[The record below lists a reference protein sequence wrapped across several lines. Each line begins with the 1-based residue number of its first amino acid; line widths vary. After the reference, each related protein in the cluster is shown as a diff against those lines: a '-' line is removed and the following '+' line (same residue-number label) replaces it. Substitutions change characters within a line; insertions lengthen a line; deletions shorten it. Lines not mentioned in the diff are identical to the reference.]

1 MEASSCVDVALSVG
15 KTLRLSRVFDP
26 ASKTTL
32 IVPMDHPVEGYFQ
45 ELADPT
51 GLIGSLANEE
61 PNAFILRRGTAESAL
76 SAYAGKASLI
86 LRVTSA
92 TGLRNKMLEQSYTTS
107 VEDAIRLGADAVA
120 PNIFVGS
127 DREVEDLH
135 NLGMLK
141 DACDQWEMP
150 LLVEAMPIGGGGTI
164 PFEGPYLPED
174 IRLAVR
180 VAAEEGADLVKTYY
194 PGNPEDFR
202 KVTSYSPV
210 PVIIAGG
217 PKTSKIEDTLS
228 MVYDAM
234 RSGAR
239 GIALGRKVWGSE
251 NPTLTLRALKKI
263 VRKQLTP
270 EAALAQLT
278 SP

>member
-1 MEASSCVDVALSVG
+1 MSVG
-15 KTLRLSRVFDP
+15 KTLRLSKLFDP
-26 ASKTTL
+26 ASKTAL

-45 ELADPT
+45 ELANPT
-51 GLIGSLANEE
+51 GLIVSLANEG
-61 PNAFILRRGTAESAL
+61 PNAFLLRRGTAESAV

-86 LRVTSA
+86 LRVTNA
-92 TGLRNKMLEQSYTTS
+92 TGLRNRMLEQTYTTS
-107 VEDAIRLGADAVA
+107 VEEAIRLGADAVA

-141 DACDQWEMP
+141 DACDEWGMP
-150 LLVEAMPIGGGGTI
+150 LLVEAMPVGGEGAL
-164 PFEGPYLPED
+164 PFEGPYSTED

-202 KVTSYSPV
+202 KVTGYSPV

-217 PKTSKIEDTLS
+217 PKTPKMRDTLK

-234 RSGAR
+234 SAGGR

-251 NPTLTLRALKKI
+251 NPTLMLRILKKI

-270 EAALAQLT
+270 EAALAQST
-278 SP
+278 RA